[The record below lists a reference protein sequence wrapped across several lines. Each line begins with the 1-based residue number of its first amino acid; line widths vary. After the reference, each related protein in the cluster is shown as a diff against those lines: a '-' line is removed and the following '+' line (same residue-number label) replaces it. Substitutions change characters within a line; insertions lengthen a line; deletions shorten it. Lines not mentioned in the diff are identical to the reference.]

1 MQTLNYNALS
11 HDSWVPYPLRS
22 RFILLLAV
30 TLLAGCESFNY
41 YHQAASGHLSIL
53 AKKKPI
59 SEYITA
65 QDTSPALKGQ
75 LNKVLALRRFADQ
88 QLALPVKGQYSSYAE
103 LNRRYVVW
111 NVFAAPALS
120 TQARQWCYPVIGCAS
135 YRGYYS
141 RTNAQTYAEKLSSQ
155 GLDVYLAGVTAY
167 STLGWF
173 NDPVLNTFI
182 QRSDAELANLIFHE
196 LAHQVLYAKG
206 DTVFN
211 ESFATVVAKEGVKR
225 WLQHQNNLAAYH
237 RFIQYQERHDQF
249 IALVISHRDKLQT
262 LYDTDA
268 NDGQKKQG
276 KTGILLALKDQHRK
290 LKQSWGGRSDYD
302 RWFNHDLNNAQLNTV
317 AAYNEL
323 VPAFEA
329 LLAQYNGDLTT
340 FYTHAKRLALIGHE
354 KRKQNWLPITQ
365 AYLLKQAD

>member
-1 MQTLNYNALS
+1 MIQTLYN
-11 HDSWVPYPLRS
+11 PLRNS
-22 RFILLLAV
+22 LILVLSAALLS
-30 TLLAGCESFNY
+30 GCESFNY
-41 YHQAASGHLSIL
+41 YRQAASGHLSIL
-53 AKKKPI
+53 AKKVPI
-59 SEYITA
+59 SEYVSA
-65 QDTSPALKGQ
+65 KDTSPALKSQ
-75 LNKVLALRRFADQ
+75 LNKVLALRRFAEQ
-88 QLALPVKGQYSSYAE
+88 ELALPVKGQYSSYAE

-120 TQARQWCYPVIGCAS
+120 TEAKQWCYPVIGCAS

-141 RTNAQTYAEKLSSQ
+141 KVNAQNYAQKLSSQ
-155 GLDVYLAGVTAY
+155 NLDVYLAGVTAY

-225 WLQHQNNLAAYH
+225 WLQHQNNLAAYQ
-237 RFIQYQERHDQF
+237 RFIQDQERHDQF

-262 LYDTDA
+262 LYDTVASDE
-268 NDGQKKQG
+268 QKKQG
-276 KTGILLALKDQHRK
+276 KTDILLALKNQHQR

-302 RWFNHDLNNAQLNTV
+302 RWFSHDINNAQLNTV
-317 AAYNEL
+317 AAYNDL

-329 LLAQYNGDLTT
+329 LLVQSHDNLEDFFAHCKQ
-340 FYTHAKRLALIGHE
+340 LASMSHE
-354 KRKQNWLPITQ
+354 KRKQNWPPLIQ
-365 AYLLKQAD
+365 ASLHKKAD